1 MCGIVGAVSN
11 DNVASYLLDGL
22 RRLEYRGYDSA
33 GIAVVERAGKLKRSR
48 TIGRVD
54 ALADVLVNRPLRG
67 TAGLGHT
74 RWATHGGVTEPNA
87 HPHICRDTLALVC
100 NGIVENH
107 ETLRREQHDA
117 GLLFTSE
124 TDTEVVVHQ
133 VYLHVASGLG
143 LVDAVRKT
151 LQELEGSF
159 AFGVVHAKEP
169 GRLVVARQGPPLLI
183 GAGAAGFF
191 VASDIA
197 ALLPV
202 TREYQV
208 LENGDVAD
216 LREDGCTITNRK
228 GETVERPILHSH
240 QSGDAADRGEYRHF
254 MQKEIHEQ
262 PRAVADTLE
271 GRISGERV
279 LEETFG
285 PQATRLFGQTRA
297 VQIIACG
304 TSFHAGLVAKHWL
317 EYIGI
322 PCEVEVASEYRY
334 RRHAPRS
341 GTLVVT
347 ISQSGET
354 ADTLAALEEA
364 KCQDIVG
371 SMVICNVPESS
382 LVRASDL
389 TFMTHAGPEV
399 GVAATKTFT
408 TAMTGLILLALVL
421 SRHHGFDKGF
431 EAHVIR
437 QLRALPSALE
447 DALAMEAEIA
457 EVSRRF
463 GDKQHA
469 LFLGRGAHYP
479 VALEGALKLKE
490 ISYVHAEAYPAGE
503 LKHGPL
509 ALVDEEM
516 PVVVVA
522 PNDQLL
528 EKLKSNMEEVRA
540 RGGRLYVFSDP
551 ETDFKPQEGV
561 EIIRVTRSDGTRN
574 GGQSRAVD
582 SVIAPI
588 LYTIPL
594 QLLAYHVA
602 LIKGTDVD
610 KPRNLA
616 KSVTVE

>member
-1 MCGIVGAVSN
+1 MCGIVGAV
-11 DNVASYLLDGL
+11 ASGNIAPYLLDGL

-33 GIAVVERAGKLKRSR
+33 GIAVVEHAGKLKRSR
-48 TIGRVD
+48 TVGRVD
-54 ALADVLVNRPLRG
+54 ALEDVLASRPLRG
-67 TAGLGHT
+67 RAGLGHT
-74 RWATHGGVTEPNA
+74 RWATHGGVTESNA

-107 ETLRREQHDA
+107 ETLRHAQHDA
-117 GLLFTSE
+117 GLLFTSQ

-133 VYLHVASGLG
+133 VYLHVASGLD
-143 LVDAVRKT
+143 LVDAVRRT

-159 AFGVVHAKEP
+159 AFGVVHANEP

-183 GAGAAGFF
+183 GVGAAGFF
-191 VASDIA
+191 VASDIV

-228 GETVERPILHSH
+228 GETVKRPILHSR
-240 QSGDAADRGEYRHF
+240 QSRGAADRGEYRYF

-285 PQATRLFGQTRA
+285 PQSPRLFGQTRA

-334 RRHAPRS
+334 RQHARRP

-364 KCQDIVG
+364 KRQDIVG

-382 LVRASDL
+382 LVRESDL
-389 TFMTHAGPEV
+389 TFITHAGPEV

-408 TAMTGLILLALVL
+408 TAMTGLILLTLVL

-431 EAHVIR
+431 EAHVVR

-457 EVSRRF
+457 EVSRWF

-479 VALEGALKLKE
+479 IALEGALKLKE

-528 EKLKSNMEEVRA
+528 EKLKSNMEEVRV

-551 ETDFKPQEGV
+551 ETDFEPQEGV
-561 EIIRVTRSDGTRN
+561 EILRVTRSDGTRD